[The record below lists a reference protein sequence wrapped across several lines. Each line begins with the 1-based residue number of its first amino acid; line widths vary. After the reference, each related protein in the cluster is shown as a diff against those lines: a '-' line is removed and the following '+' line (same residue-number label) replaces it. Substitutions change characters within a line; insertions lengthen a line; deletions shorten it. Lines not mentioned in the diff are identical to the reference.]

1 MRQAHASRIPFLLEG
16 PIMNRWVRLVASV
29 TLMIMI
35 ANLQY
40 AWALFV
46 GPIRGATG
54 WKLSEVQWGFTLFIA
69 FETWIM
75 PLSGWCIDRFGAR
88 IFVSL
93 AAVMCG
99 VGWAGLG
106 MAHTLTQLYVLYSMA
121 GIGAAVVYCA
131 ATGMGLKWF
140 PDKLGFASGL
150 VAAGFGSGAALF
162 IPVMAYVIR
171 VENYRAAFLYSGIL
185 QGLVILIA
193 AQFLLNPDPDDP
205 QIAGKTRKSRFK
217 LRTHAEQFTSWE
229 MLQTPQFYVLY
240 AMMLMMG
247 IGGLMVTAQIS
258 SVAESLGITKLIF
271 TTALTINPL
280 ANGAGRIFWG
290 WVSDHLGRERT
301 MITAFTIQALTL
313 LSVLRIGRQSPLG
326 FIVCL
331 ALVFFTW
338 GEIYSIFPAASADFF
353 GGRNASSNY
362 SFLYSSKGMASILA
376 GGLAAQLFEK
386 TGSWTIVFYGSA
398 TLAFLAAL
406 MAGGLLF
413 MPLPT
418 KRGAESP
425 SGSPLTDAG
434 H

>member
-1 MRQAHASRIPFLLEG
+1 
-16 PIMNRWVRLVASV
+16 MNRWVRLIASV

-46 GPIRGATG
+46 GPIRHATG
-54 WKLSEVQWGFTLFIA
+54 WKLSDIQWGFTFFIA

-75 PLSGWCIDRFGAR
+75 PFSGWFIDRFGAR

-93 AAVMCG
+93 AAVLCG

-106 MAHTLTQLYVLYSMA
+106 MVHTLPQLYVLYSMA
-121 GIGAAVVYCA
+121 GVGAALVYCA
-131 ATGMGLKWF
+131 ATSMGLKWF
-140 PDKLGFASGL
+140 PDKLGLASGL

-162 IPVMAYVIR
+162 IPIMAYVIR
-171 VENYRAAFLYSGIL
+171 VENYRAAFLYSGIV
-185 QGLVILIA
+185 QGLVILVA
-193 AQFLLNPDPDDP
+193 AQFLRNPDPNDP
-205 QIAGKTRKSRFK
+205 EIAGKKAKSRFK
-217 LRTHAEQFTSWE
+217 LRSHAEQFTSWE

-258 SVAESLGITKLIF
+258 SVADTLGISKAVF
-271 TTALTINPL
+271 TIALTINPL
-280 ANGAGRIFWG
+280 ANGGGRIFWG
-290 WVSDHLGRERT
+290 WVSDHVGRERT
-301 MITAFTIQALTL
+301 MIMAFTIQALTL
-313 LSVLRIGRQSPLG
+313 LSVLRLGRHSPLG
-326 FIVCL
+326 FIICL
-331 ALVFFTW
+331 AVVFFTW

-362 SFLYSSKGMASILA
+362 SFLYSSKGVASILA

-386 TGSWTIVFYGSA
+386 TGSWAIVFYGSA

-406 MAGGLLF
+406 MAGGLMI
-413 MPLPT
+413 MPLPS
-418 KRGAESP
+418 KRGEVSTA
-425 SGSPLTDAG
+425 GSPLTNAG

>member
-1 MRQAHASRIPFLLEG
+1 
-16 PIMNRWVRLVASV
+16 MNRWVRLIASV

-46 GPIRGATG
+46 NPIRGATG
-54 WKLSEVQWGFTLFIA
+54 WKLSDIQWGFTFFIA
-69 FETWIM
+69 FETWAM
-75 PLSGWCIDRFGAR
+75 PFSGWLIDRFGAR

-93 AAVMCG
+93 AAVLCG

-106 MAHTLTQLYVLYSMA
+106 MAHTLPQLYVLYSMA
-121 GIGAAVVYCA
+121 GLGAALVYCA

-140 PDKLGFASGL
+140 PDKLGLASGL
-150 VAAGFGSGAALF
+150 VAAGFGSGASLF
-162 IPVMAYVIR
+162 IPIMAYVIR
-171 VENYRAAFLYSGIL
+171 VESYRSAFLYSGIV
-185 QGLVILIA
+185 QGVVILAA
-193 AQFLLNPDPDDP
+193 AQFLRNPAPNDPE
-205 QIAGKTRKSRFK
+205 IAGKKPKSRFK
-217 LRTHAEQFTSWE
+217 LRAHAEQFTSWE

-258 SVAESLGITKLIF
+258 SVADSLGIAKIAF

-280 ANGAGRIFWG
+280 ANGGGRIFWG
-290 WVSDHLGRERT
+290 WVSDHVGRERT
-301 MITAFTIQALTL
+301 MMMAFTIQAVTL
-313 LSVLRIGRQSPLG
+313 LSVLRLGRHSPLG

-331 ALVFFTW
+331 AVVFFTW

-362 SFLYSSKGMASILA
+362 SLLYSSKGVASILA

-386 TGSWTIVFYGSA
+386 TGSWAVVFYGSA

-406 MAGGLLF
+406 MAGGLMI

-418 KRGAESP
+418 KRGSESP
-425 SGSPLTDAG
+425 AGSTAANAG
-434 H
+434 N